1 VLPVIAHADH
11 FRAIGEPKS
20 PRPAHEPY
28 KRINRG
34 AGAGRCP
41 GDLNHPKGGIT
52 AMRATNRISAAVA
65 LACTGLALASTA
77 GAVDVRDWGKQY
89 PSSER
94 FVVLSQFGDTAVLDK
109 ETQLVWERTPSTTTL
124 TWGSA
129 FATCLPKSIGGR
141 KGWRLP
147 TAEELTS
154 LHNASVLPPGHPFL
168 GVQYEAFWTAT
179 SHPDF
184 DAAFTVFGTGGST
197 FHLKSTSHRAW
208 CVRGSQGYDGR

>member
-1 VLPVIAHADH
+1 MSTVKQRLT
-11 FRAIGEPKS
+11 
-20 PRPAHEPY
+20 
-28 KRINRG
+28 RG
-34 AGAGRCP
+34 
-41 GDLNHPKGGIT
+41 
-52 AMRATNRISAAVA
+52 MAAACAA
-65 LACTGLALASTA
+65 LTLVSTA
-77 GAVDVRDWGKQY
+77 GAVDLRDWGKQY
-89 PSSER
+89 PATER
-94 FVVLSQFGDTAVLDK
+94 FVVLSAFNNEAVLDK
-109 ETQLVWERTPSTTTL
+109 ETQLVWERTPSTNML

-129 FATCLPKSIGGR
+129 FAACLPRSIGGR

-184 DAAFTVFGTGGST
+184 AAAFTVFGTGGST